1 MSENAQGPTSTQ
13 QNLRVRIDA
22 VVSRLQNIR
31 GSLQDI
37 LTKVHGS
44 SPPPPS
50 PASPATINMV
60 SPIATGIGDAHQVL
74 NVIEKLID
82 EIKGDL

>member
-1 MSENAQGPTSTQ
+1 MSENAQGPVA
-13 QNLRVRIDA
+13 QNLRGRVDG

-37 LTKVHGS
+37 LTKVHGL
-44 SPPPPS
+44 SPPPPT
-50 PASPATINMV
+50 PTEPATV
-60 SPIATGIGDAHQVL
+60 TESPITTSVGNAHSVL
-74 NVIEKLID
+74 NSIEKLIE

>member
-1 MSENAQGPTSTQ
+1 MSENAQGSAQP
-13 QNLRVRIDA
+13 NLRARVDT

-44 SPPPPS
+44 APPS
-50 PASPATINMV
+50 PSPVPATTVNSV
-60 SPIATGIGDAHQVL
+60 TPIATAVGDAHQVL
-74 NVIEKLID
+74 NSIEKLID

>member
-1 MSENAQGPTSTQ
+1 MSENAQGPAT
-13 QNLRVRIDA
+13 QNLRARVDTI
-22 VVSRLQNIR
+22 VSRLQNIR

-44 SPPPPS
+44 APPPPAPTP
-50 PASPATINMV
+50 PASAV
-60 SPIATGIGDAHQVL
+60 VASPIATGIGDAHSVL
-74 NVIEKLID
+74 NSIEKLID